1 MWEGTATVIS
11 LWLLHLN
18 WQLLTKNLLGSWH
31 KCSHEHL
38 DFRSHG
44 ECSQM
49 NRDTSLRYWLNC
61 LRDLRHILVGYQ
73 ENFLPGR
80 SGQALAQSAHGSGR
94 VTILGGVPELWRFGT
109 EEHGLVG
116 MVRMGQWLDLI
127 ILVVFCN
134 LLWFYDSILCPSIV
148 FIISFSELTTLVV
161 LVPILVAFPPS
172 TIGTICTQHAL
183 FWKPFCRPYFW
194 RLGAAAEIIEHERY
208 LLNNFLISA
217 FLSSDS
223 ERMGQ

>member
-116 MVRMGQWLDLI
+116 MVRMGQWLDKV
-127 ILVVFCN
+127 ILELFSSLNDCMTPWFSSHLVISVA
-134 LLWFYDSILCPSIV
+134 LLW
-148 FIISFSELTTLVV
+148 TLSCW
-161 LVPILVAFPPS
+161 PPS
-172 TIGTICTQHAL
+172 DSCRFVHVLLEFWGPELCEGGGGSGLQAL
-183 FWKPFCRPYFW
+183 SQWVNQN
-194 RLGAAAEIIEHERY
+194 L
-208 LLNNFLISA
+208 
-217 FLSSDS
+217 
-223 ERMGQ
+223 